1 MNPKKIFKIK
11 IICGLIIVALMA
23 FIKFIVTV
31 NKDNIIIS
39 SGLQS
44 YKTYNAVTMAIAVIA
59 ALLLVFVIVRYL
71 LKNKPVDEKL
81 PDLNIKKGI
90 TKPELLAKLNGL
102 IESWSKKDGEYL
114 MSVPYL
120 ENAKVHFTKIDS
132 IYNTL
137 TLLVENNN
145 EGSLDEVRN
154 VIKTVEQQ
162 LVSNTVGMLNHI
174 FLEIS
179 IDGFDTTNISKY
191 IENSDSIINECSKL
205 LKTAVIYMD
214 GKGNE
219 QGISEYIKSM
229 IETLNK
235 LKGELV

>member
-1 MNPKKIFKIK
+1 MNPKKIFKNK
-11 IICGLIIVALMA
+11 IAIGLITVALMG
-23 FIKFIVTV
+23 FIKVAITV
-31 NKDNIIIS
+31 NRDNIIIR

-44 YKTYNAVTMAIAVIA
+44 YRTYNVIILVIAIIA
-59 ALLLVFVIVRYL
+59 ALSLVFVIVQYL
-71 LKNKPVDEKL
+71 IKNKPVIEKL

-90 TKPELLAKLNGL
+90 TKSELLEKLNVL
-102 IESWSKKDGEYL
+102 IESWSKKEGEYL
-114 MSVPYL
+114 VSIPYL
-120 ENAKVHFTKIDS
+120 EKAKMQITKIDS
-132 IYNTL
+132 MDNTL

-162 LVSNTVGMLNHI
+162 LVSNTIGMLNHI

-179 IDGFDTTNISKY
+179 IDGFDITNIVNHIK
-191 IENSDSIINECSKL
+191 NSDSIIDECSKL
-205 LKTAVIYMD
+205 LKTALLYMD
-214 GKGNE
+214 GKGGE

-235 LKGELV
+235 LKGELS

>member
-11 IICGLIIVALMA
+11 IISGLIIVAFMI
-23 FIKFIVTV
+23 FIKAIVTM
-31 NKDNIIIS
+31 NKDNIIIA

-44 YKTYNAVTMAIAVIA
+44 YKTYNAVTMVVAVIA
-59 ALLLVFVIVRYL
+59 ALLLCFVIVKYL
-71 LKNKPVDEKL
+71 LKNKPVAEKL

-90 TKPELLAKLNGL
+90 TKSELLEKLNGL

-179 IDGFDTTNISKY
+179 IDGFDTTNITKY